1 MSVRGRPFTDR
12 RGCSDETHLPC
23 GRGSETRPPRSSLV
37 DCHRVN
43 APNSTSANI
52 TTCSQTGVGDCTQAN
67 RVQAPGSASLKSSP
81 SSSASRAAKV
91 ASSAVNGS
99 ASAVPVVPVV
109 RRPAC
114 QASSDDWGSGAVVRG
129 CVEPWTPDDWDDW
142 DNWMIQYAIRAN
154 PRWSDFS
161 CSFFLAVSALAGALV
176 GNPRR
181 DRMKRKQLRTKHGTC
196 ASRKQ
201 LLSAG
206 LDLAAANLWEEV
218 ARRLENVTGP
228 RDGKSF
234 PQSQTLR
241 GPN

>member
-37 DCHRVN
+37 DRHRVN
-43 APNSTSANI
+43 APNSTSAKI

-129 CVEPWTPDDWDDW
+129 CVEPWTPDDWD
-142 DNWMIQYAIRAN
+142 NWMIQ
-154 PRWSDFS
+154 
-161 CSFFLAVSALAGALV
+161 V
-176 GNPRR
+176 R
-181 DRMKRKQLRTKHGTC
+181 DTREPSMVRLQL
-196 ASRKQ
+196 Q
-201 LLSAG
+201 LLLGRKRTRRRPGWKSTEG
-206 LDLAAANLWEEV
+206 PDETQTV
-218 ARRLENVTGP
+218 AHETWHMRLKETIAFRGSGSRRRLICGRKWPVGSKT
-228 RDGKSF
+228 
-234 PQSQTLR
+234 
-241 GPN
+241 